1 MIDPF
6 GEEKP
11 VKKPTTHDIGQDL
24 STLSVHE
31 LDERIGLLKA
41 EIARLETART
51 AKEASR
57 HSAESVYKRPA

>member
-11 VKKPTTHDIGQDL
+11 VKKPTTHEIGQDL

-41 EIARLETART
+41 EITRLETART

-57 HSAESVYKRPA
+57 QSAESVFKMRS

>member
-11 VKKPTTHDIGQDL
+11 VKKPTTHEIGQDL

-31 LDERIGLLKA
+31 LDERMGLLKA
-41 EIARLETART
+41 EIARLEAART

-57 HSAESVYKRPA
+57 QSAESVFKLRP